1 MSAPTLNLF
10 PARVPIGR
18 LTLPDGT
25 EVDVM
30 SSPEFFR
37 ALSLVFARLGGPS
50 GMGSEDLALLVSQVL
65 AGGAVAQQDIAD
77 LQGDQRPDHGA
88 QLAIM
93 AARIEDM
100 ERQVQVVGNL
110 TAELSALRQRLAD
123 IEIVATYRDPF
134 RVDWERPG
142 KIGQLTPN
150 TGSFTRVNAITG
162 TVSLPAIYLD
172 VENTTG
178 LYRVAADSWGLA
190 IAGVNLVTW
199 SATGGAYVQNVSTT
213 KQFVSTVVTGTAPL
227 VVASTTK
234 VANLNVDQL
243 DGGDWASPGAI
254 GGTAASSA
262 AFTTVTASGGYT
274 TALATALITSSVAMN
289 NGAAAAAGTLGN
301 APVVGDPTKW
311 IPIVDN
317 GTTRYIPAW

>member
-18 LTLPDGT
+18 LTLPDGS

-30 SSPEFFR
+30 MTPEFFR
-37 ALSLVFARLGGPS
+37 ALSLVFVRLGGPN
-50 GMGSEDLALLVSQVL
+50 GMGADDLAALVLQVP
-65 AGGAVAQQDIAD
+65 QQDAEARQATAD
-77 LQGDQRPDHGA
+77 LQMTQAFDQGA
-88 QLAIM
+88 QVALLA
-93 AARIEDM
+93 RQIEDM
-100 ERQVQVVGNL
+100 QGQVHAISNL
-110 TAELSALRQRLAD
+110 TAEVSMLLQRLAD
-123 IEIVATYRDPF
+123 IEVTASYHDPF

-142 KIGQLTPN
+142 KIGLLTPN
-150 TGSFTRVNAITG
+150 TIAAAAGSVGAP
-162 TVSLPAIYLD
+162 SLYLASD
-172 VENTTG
+172 TTTG
-178 LYRVAADSWGLA
+178 FYRIGANNWGYA
-190 IAGVNLVTW
+190 VSGTKVFEWA
-199 SATGGAYVQNVSTT
+199 STGMTITQQIT
-213 KQFVSTVVTGTAPL
+213 STVATGTAPL

-234 VANLNVDQL
+234 VTNLNVDQL